1 MNIKWQ
7 WKLLPSF
14 FLFTFYL
21 QFFSCSFSYAFIY
34 ALFTRFF
41 SYFYHPLLANTD
53 NIDVSNNDINI
64 DDSNKDNNNNIIYDI
79 NNKDIYRK
87 PKRKTNWLQECLK
100 ENARKYGCYTLNQQ
114 WQDEHK
120 VGVET
125 SAVSFFVYFLSTIFQ
140 F

>member
-87 PKRKTNWLQECLK
+87 PKRENKLITGMLK
-100 ENARKYGCYTLNQQ
+100 KKCTKMWMLYT
-114 WQDEHK
+114 K
-120 VGVET
+120 
-125 SAVSFFVYFLSTIFQ
+125 STMTR
-140 F
+140 